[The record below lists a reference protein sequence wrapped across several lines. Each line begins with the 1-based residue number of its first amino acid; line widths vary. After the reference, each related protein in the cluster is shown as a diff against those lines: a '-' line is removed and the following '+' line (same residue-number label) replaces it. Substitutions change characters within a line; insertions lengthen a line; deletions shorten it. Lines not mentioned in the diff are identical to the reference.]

1 MVQVVTLI
9 QGQNLKVGY
18 SDEKYIIVHGNID
31 RVKFIDASGG
41 FTVKELFPDNKV
53 NLIFYGADITTH
65 YSNEN
70 LVVFSGYV
78 EEYSI
83 VTIDGEEIGRYE
95 LRANGVYVR
104 SKESEW

>member
-18 SDEKYIIVHGNID
+18 SDDKYIIIHGNID
-31 RVKFIDASGG
+31 KVKFIDASGG

-53 NLIFYGADITTH
+53 NLIFYGADITMH

-83 VTIDGEEIGRYE
+83 VTIDGEVVSKYE

-104 SKESEW
+104 SKESEE